1 MIVLTILK
9 WIGIVLGWTL
19 LGILALALL
28 ILLLVLFVPFRYSA
42 SISTG
47 EIEGSKVA
55 YGFGVTWILHA
66 ISVKK
71 KVNSDITVVRIL
83 GIPVKKIGGATESS
97 EDDDIFEYE
106 DEDIFSE
113 PEATD
118 VKEAETVVQPED
130 PEKEVEARA
139 AMGAENPETAKEW
152 TVDGE
157 KPLDGWSSME
167 EPAGEPAGETA
178 RGEKDEKKGPIERLI
193 SAIGDKIRGI
203 KKKIRD
209 SFRKIGFIFYK
220 LSSIIDIVR
229 DRAPRKTIKRL
240 VKEVVRMIKYVG
252 PKKIKG
258 TVEFGTGDPSSTGL
272 ILGGVSLCKLAYQKD
287 VSITPNFEEKC
298 LVGNATVKGR
308 VRVVYFLRMAL
319 RIWFD
324 KDVHHLWRRYRRM
337 KKDFRKKE
345 RALQS

>member
-113 PEATD
+113 SEATD
-118 VKEAETVVQPED
+118 VKEAETVAQPED

-152 TVDGE
+152 RMDGDELAAIKNE
-157 KPLDGWSSME
+157 K
-167 EPAGEPAGETA
+167 
-178 RGEKDEKKGPIERLI
+178 KKGPIERLI